1 MTDLPQREV
10 QERVAL
16 LNRFRALLT
25 EQRDRFRS
33 YINVLEKQEETIAKG
48 SVEALISH
56 VELEEKI
63 VADIFAIQKVI
74 IPLRDILPNASAD
87 TDTGLYGLDIA
98 VDELKTEAAG
108 RVKHNKE
115 LLEKRMEEIKAE
127 LNDLRAATAFN
138 RRRSPYSGSSPSFV
152 DIHG

>member
-1 MTDLPQREV
+1 MMDLPQREL
-10 QERVAL
+10 QERIAL

-33 YINVLEKQEETIAKG
+33 YINVLEKQEETMAKG
-48 SVEALISH
+48 SVETLISH
-56 VELEEKI
+56 VDMEEKI

-74 IPLRDILPNASAD
+74 MPLRDILPDASVD
-87 TDTGLYGLDIA
+87 TDTGLYDLDAA
-98 VDELKTEAAG
+98 VNELKTEAAG
-108 RVKHNKE
+108 RAKRNKE
-115 LLEKRMEEIKAE
+115 LLERRMEEIKGE